1 MLVKIIKYAMTPGFT
16 KAKPSEFNPAENV
29 MDILNTQKAFKEKL
43 TEESKHGDRIKFNN
57 VDIKKAKALYS
68 DEMSRMKITED
79 KQNSQYHSHVSKGFL
94 FVLLGVFFMALPIVG
109 LFYDLGIRIP
119 IISSFLP
126 IYSYGVL
133 VSMVP
138 SIGVLLLIGI
148 RHWYFAKMIILK
160 QKFPFM
166 QYLASLQLLPT
177 KSEVIS

>member
-1 MLVKIIKYAMTPGFT
+1 
-16 KAKPSEFNPAENV
+16 
-29 MDILNTQKAFKEKL
+29 
-43 TEESKHGDRIKFNN
+43 
-57 VDIKKAKALYS
+57 
-68 DEMSRMKITED
+68 MSRMKITED

-94 FVLLGVFFMALPIVG
+94 FVLLGAFFMALPIVG